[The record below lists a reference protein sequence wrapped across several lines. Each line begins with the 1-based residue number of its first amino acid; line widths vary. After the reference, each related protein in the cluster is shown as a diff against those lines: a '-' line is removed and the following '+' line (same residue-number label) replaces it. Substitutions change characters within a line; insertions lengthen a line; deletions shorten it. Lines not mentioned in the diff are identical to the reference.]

1 MSNSSTAAFD
11 YDFRQAYQKVIR
23 QVRDLGGML
32 RAQRELLGQRGLD
45 VGREP
50 LEGMNQLAESLDK
63 LAVPLEKLRTE
74 LDQLRE
80 LARTTQVTGST
91 MALDQVLSDVID
103 TVISLTH
110 AERGYIVLK
119 NPKTGDLEFQI
130 ARNMEQT
137 DLGEDELIV
146 SRTIVTKVSESGQSV
161 ITTNAQEDPRFAG
174 SMSIAGYSLRS
185 ILCVP
190 LKRKGQVTG
199 VIYADNRLHQGIF
212 GTHEGQLVSAF
223 ANQAAIALENAR
235 LFDQLRASLR
245 EMTTIKEFMDNV
257 FASIGSGVIATN
269 LEDAVTALN
278 RAASRILDLPELE
291 EPIGKSL
298 WAVLPPLYAGFEHLV
313 EEVRAYNRQQL
324 VEVEPVLERRGQ
336 INLNLRLSPFRDAN
350 HTTQGVA
357 IVLDDLTQLKQQQAQ
372 LGLIRRYLT
381 PAMLDN
387 IQTIDSLELGGVER
401 EISVIYCDVRGF
413 TAFSESIPPE
423 RVMEIVNRYLSVS
436 AEAIHQYEGII
447 DKYMGDAVVGLYN
460 TQLNPH
466 EDHTR
471 RAVQTA
477 LLMAAGVL
485 ELHQTLP
492 PEQRLS
498 YGIGVHTGYAV
509 LGNVGSPS
517 RKEFTALGEALDIAK
532 LLQENAESGEIII
545 SAAAYERVKDRIGAD
560 ALPPRKLKDDLEL
573 AVMYRLR
580 A

>member
-1 MSNSSTAAFD
+1 
-11 YDFRQAYQKVIR
+11 
-23 QVRDLGGML
+23 
-32 RAQRELLGQRGLD
+32 
-45 VGREP
+45 
-50 LEGMNQLAESLDK
+50 
-63 LAVPLEKLRTE
+63 
-74 LDQLRE
+74 
-80 LARTTQVTGST
+80 
-91 MALDQVLSDVID
+91 
-103 TVISLTH
+103 
-110 AERGYIVLK
+110 
-119 NPKTGDLEFQI
+119 
-130 ARNMEQT
+130 
-137 DLGEDELIV
+137 
-146 SRTIVTKVSESGQSV
+146 
-161 ITTNAQEDPRFAG
+161 
-174 SMSIAGYSLRS
+174 
-185 ILCVP
+185 
-190 LKRKGQVTG
+190 
-199 VIYADNRLHQGIF
+199 
-212 GTHEGQLVSAF
+212 
-223 ANQAAIALENAR
+223 
-235 LFDQLRASLR
+235 
-245 EMTTIKEFMDNV
+245 MTTIKEFMDNV

-298 WAVLPPLYAGFEHLV
+298 WAVLPPLYTGFEHLV

-336 INLNLRLSPFRDAN
+336 INLNLKLSPFRDAN

-423 RVMEIVNRYLSVS
+423 RVMEIVNKYLSVS

-466 EDHTR
+466 EDHTL

-477 LLMAAGVL
+477 QLMAAGVL
-485 ELHQTLP
+485 QLHQTLP

-545 SAAAYERVKDRIGAD
+545 SAAAYGRVKDRISAD

-573 AVMYRLR
+573 TVMYRLR